1 MTLDARIAQLLT
13 HPALWRGRSAAPID
27 CIATGHPALDAALP
41 GGGWPR
47 VGLVEVLSPQ
57 HGVGELRLLM
67 PALAALTQRTPARWI
82 AWIAPPFEPYAPGL
96 VAQGLALERQLVVRT
111 DTSRRA
117 QSLWVMEQSL
127 GLGACDVALAWV
139 RRAQPRNVR
148 RLQLATERGRAL
160 GFLFRALSYARES
173 SPAALRIVVEPRQ
186 QGVSVTLLKSR
197 GGARGSI
204 VVEWKG

>member
-1 MTLDARIAQLLT
+1 MKLDSRITQLLA
-13 HPALWRGRSAAPID
+13 HPGLWRGRSAAPID

-160 GFLFRALSYARES
+160 GFLFRALSHARES